1 MLDALCNRESGA
13 VFALCSLRHP
23 DAGVG
28 QKGAFCKGLSLLI
41 TNQGQPNLIL

>member
-1 MLDALCNRESGA
+1 MDVPELAYVPELAPLCNQESGA

-28 QKGAFCKGLSLLI
+28 QKGAFCKGI
-41 TNQGQPNLIL
+41 T